1 MLLIKPAVLSGI
13 LLILLGLDQNE
24 ILFCEHNISLQ

>member
-1 MLLIKPAVLSGI
+1 MLLIKLAVLSGI
-13 LLILLGLDQNE
+13 LLILLDLDQNE